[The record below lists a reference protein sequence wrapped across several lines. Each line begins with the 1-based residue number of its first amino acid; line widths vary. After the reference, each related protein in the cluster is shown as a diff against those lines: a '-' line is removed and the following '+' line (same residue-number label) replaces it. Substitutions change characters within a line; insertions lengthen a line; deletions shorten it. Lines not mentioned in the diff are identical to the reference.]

1 MDKYTDQDVV
11 NLAQKIH
18 NQNLLI
24 EELQAHIKM
33 RDIKIMNKERT
44 IGQLK
49 SKIGHMSL
57 EKKEIT
63 IDIDYEENN

>member
-24 EELQAHIKM
+24 EELHAHIKM
-33 RDIKIMNKERT
+33 RYIKIMNKERT

-57 EKKEIT
+57 QKKEIT

>member
-18 NQNLLI
+18 TQNLVI
-24 EELQAHIKM
+24 EELQAQIKV

-49 SKIGHMSL
+49 AKIGHMSL
-57 EKKEIT
+57 EKQEIT

>member
-1 MDKYTDQDVV
+1 MEKYTDQDVV

-18 NQNLLI
+18 TQNLLI
-24 EELQAHIKM
+24 EELRAHIKM

-57 EKKEIT
+57 QQQEIT
-63 IDIDYEENN
+63 IDINYEENN